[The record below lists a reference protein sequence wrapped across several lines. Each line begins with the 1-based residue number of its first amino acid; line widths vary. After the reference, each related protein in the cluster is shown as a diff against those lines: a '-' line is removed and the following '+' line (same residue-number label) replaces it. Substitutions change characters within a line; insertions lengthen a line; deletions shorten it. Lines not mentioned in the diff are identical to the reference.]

1 MATHDTVGYGFA
13 PSGLTLAGTHKYSQ
27 GSNILS
33 DSYQAMGIDK
43 TKWVAG
49 ARERFPKEFWF
60 KSNVVV
66 SFSQVS
72 SGDEGV
78 ISFAADEWHVL
89 PIEFWL
95 THGYIKAANATN
107 TSEYFFV
114 YA

>member
-13 PSGLTLAGTHKYSQ
+13 PSGLTLGGTHAYSQ
-27 GSNILS
+27 ATNLFSASL
-33 DSYQAMGIDK
+33 QAMGIDK
-43 TKWVAG
+43 TKWVSG
-49 ARERFPKEFWF
+49 AQERSPKEFWF

-66 SFSQVS
+66 TFSQNED
-72 SGDEGV
+72 GTQGL

-95 THGYIKAANATN
+95 THGYVKAANATN